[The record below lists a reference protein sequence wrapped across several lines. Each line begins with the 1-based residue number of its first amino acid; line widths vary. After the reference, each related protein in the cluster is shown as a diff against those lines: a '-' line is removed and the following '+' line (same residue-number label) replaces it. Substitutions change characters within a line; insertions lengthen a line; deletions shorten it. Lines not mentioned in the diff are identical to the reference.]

1 MAIKGTI
8 QQDHLQVNKFT
19 LQVSGLPPILFTT
32 ISGIEEELDTVEL
45 PDRTPQTG
53 GRAKPVEFDATT
65 PMHHKLEKA
74 ALDLWL
80 RECTDPVSP
89 LHKKLGTLIIESQST
104 LTKVSFALL
113 GLFVFKRATPDL
125 DLENDGEMAMIT
137 WSFKA
142 ADLTRLA

>member
-8 QQDHLQVNKFT
+8 QQDHIQVNKFQ
-19 LQVSGLPPILFTT
+19 LLVASLPPILFTT

-53 GRAKPVEFDATT
+53 GRAKPVEFDATQ
-65 PMHHKLEKA
+65 PMHHSLERA
-74 ALDLWL
+74 AMDAWL

-89 LHKKLGTLIIESQST
+89 FHKKIGTLIMESQT
-104 LTKVSFALL
+104 TIVKASFALL

-142 ADLTRLA
+142 ADLTRLG